1 MTKNLTTRRPIAV
14 LTADVHYNQ
23 NTLLIADAAMRQAI
37 AKANELGV
45 PFIVAGDLHDT
56 KAILRG
62 ECVKT
67 MISTFETA
75 EVPVYVIVGN
85 HCKINE
91 KSDDHSLEF
100 LRPFVTRIVD
110 SPVHLTR
117 ATSGDN
123 LDSWLLPYYSD
134 SASLQAVLDTLPKD
148 SRLIMHQGLQTAYMG
163 HYVVDKTSLPTE
175 AFADFRVISGHYHK
189 AQDIKCGRP
198 RKGAVGLFSY
208 IGNPYSLSFGEAQDG
223 SKGFQVLYDDGLM
236 EQVPTNLRKHVV
248 VETHVNELI
257 YEYGLDPKDLLW
269 LKIKG
274 PKSELAK
281 LKKKELGDKLLGHS
295 NFKLDLIAT
304 DSNKIEDKADGL
316 QDTEVLDM
324 LIEAMPDSA
333 DQRSYLKQLWR
344 EIL

>member
-1 MTKNLTTRRPIAV
+1 MLKRISMSRKPVAV

-23 NTLLIADAAMRQAI
+23 NTLAVADAAMNQAI
-37 AKANELGV
+37 DKANELGV

-56 KAILRG
+56 KAIIRG
-62 ECVKT
+62 ECIKT
-67 MISTFETA
+67 MIRTFERA
-75 EVPVYVIVGN
+75 DVPVYVIVGN

-91 KSDDHSLEF
+91 KGDDHSLEF
-100 LRPFVTRIVD
+100 LRPYVTRIVD
-110 SPVHLTR
+110 SPAHVNSLN
-117 ATSGDN
+117 A
-123 LDSWLLPYYSD
+123 WLLPYYSD
-134 SASLQAVLDTLPKD
+134 SAALQAVLDTLPKE
-148 SRLIMHQGLQTAYMG
+148 RLLIMHQGLMGAQMG
-163 HYVVDKTSLPTE
+163 HYVVDKTSLPPE

-223 SKGFQVLYDDGLM
+223 PKGFQVLYDDGLM

-248 VETHVNELI
+248 IETHVNELI

-269 LKIKG
+269 IKIKG
-274 PKSELAK
+274 PKSELDK
-281 LKKKELGDKLLGHS
+281 LKKKELGAKLLGHS

-324 LIEAMPDSA
+324 IIEAMPDSVE
-333 DQRSYLKQLWR
+333 QRSYLKRLWR